1 MNQLLAKKE
10 PTLMRKLAVLG
21 VIALISWIATLSVWF
36 VISDRSMR
44 QETATSEIGTQWGRA
59 QIVGGPILSI
69 PAESTSLSTTGEK
82 VVTRRTL
89 YLLPR
94 ELHYVGDLK
103 TQTRSRGIYET
114 PVYTATVAASGIF
127 NLTDIDASTLGG
139 ATILWDKAVVSV
151 TISDTRGIT
160 SAIDMKWGDREYSFS
175 PSSHIPELGDTGIHT
190 PLAIDLTK
198 NEIPFSFE
206 VPLNGSESFSVIPFG
221 QNTTATLTSDWK
233 SPSFQGE
240 FLPENRE
247 VTDAGFTASWKVS
260 SFGNNIPH
268 YWLSGD
274 TSPLTNVLP
283 EKSIDPMFP
292 FSQEP
297 HGTLFG
303 VALHQNVDFYTMVN
317 RATKYSILF
326 VALTFLVF
334 FMYEILAGL
343 RIHPMQYLLVGLAIA
358 LFYLLLLSFSELF
371 GFLTAYLISTT
382 AITLLISGYCA
393 SVLKAK
399 KRAFVI
405 GALLLALYTY
415 LYILLQLE
423 ELSLLFGSLLLFVV
437 LAIVMYITRN
447 LNWYNPET
455 LNKE

>member
-1 MNQLLAKKE
+1 MNQLLEKKE
-10 PTLMRKLAVLG
+10 NMLMKKLAVLG

-44 QETATSEIGTQWGRA
+44 QETASSEIGTQWGRA

-69 PAESTSLSTTGEK
+69 PTESVALSTTGER
-82 VVTRRTL
+82 VINRRTL
-89 YLLPR
+89 YLLPH
-94 ELHYVGDLK
+94 ELHYTGDLK

-114 PVYTATVAASGIF
+114 PVYTATVGADGVF
-127 NLTDIDASTLGG
+127 DLTDIDVSALGG
-139 ATILWDKAVVSV
+139 ATVLWDKAVISV
-151 TISDTRGIT
+151 TISDARGIT
-160 SAIDMKWGDREYSFS
+160 SAIDLKWGDKTYAFS
-175 PSSHIPELGDTGIHT
+175 PSSHIAELGDTGIHT
-190 PLAIDLTK
+190 ALAIDPSK
-198 NEIPFSFE
+198 GEIPFSFE
-206 VPLNGSESFSVIPFG
+206 IPLNGSGAFSVIPFG
-221 QNTTATLTSDWK
+221 QNTTATLTSDWI

-240 FLPENRE
+240 FLPEHRE
-247 VTDAGFTASWKVS
+247 VTDAGFTATWKVT

-274 TSPLTNVLP
+274 TSPLVNVMP
-283 EKSIDPMFP
+283 DKNVAETFP
-292 FSQEP
+292 LSSES
-297 HGTLFG
+297 HGTTFG
-303 VALHQNVDFYTMVN
+303 VALHQSVDFYTMVD

-334 FMYEILAGL
+334 FMYEMLAGL

-358 LFYLLLLSFSELF
+358 LFYLLLLSFSELL

-382 AITLLISGYCA
+382 AVTLLISGYCA

-399 KRAFVI
+399 KRALVI
-405 GALLLALYTY
+405 GALLIALYTY

-437 LAIVMYITRN
+437 LAIVMYTTRN
-447 LNWYNPET
+447 LNWYTSESSQ
-455 LNKE
+455 KE